1 MINRIDL
8 GFDPGTT
15 ERPVGGTRK
24 RIIAWDFEDM
34 DFSSGDPFTY
44 DGNEKITAV
53 TLKAGKVALEL
64 TGFRTDVKKNDEVIS
79 LGLGPNQFKHMASF
93 VICDRT
99 QEQKNSIEKY
109 ARAKVVIAA
118 ENVQTASF
126 EIEGMTCAM
135 GCAKTIEEELGAMEG
150 VQKATVDFD
159 SKKAT
164 VVFDKTIQ
172 NQDNLTKV
180 VEATADGKTYK
191 VVLPKS

>member
-1 MINRIDL
+1 MKITKTIVALAFVSLLMISCKKEAA
-8 GFDPGTT
+8 TT
-15 ERPVGGTRK
+15 EIT
-24 RIIAWDFEDM
+24 
-34 DFSSGDPFTY
+34 T
-44 DGNEKITAV
+44 EKPTE
-53 TLKAGKVALEL
+53 TP
-64 TGFRTDVKKNDEVIS
+64 KKE
-79 LGLGPNQFKHMASF
+79 
-93 VICDRT
+93 
-99 QEQKNSIEKY
+99 
-109 ARAKVVIAA
+109 VVIAA

-126 EIEGMTCAM
+126 EIEGMTCAI
-135 GCAKTIEEELGAMEG
+135 GCAKTIEEELGGLEG

>member
-1 MINRIDL
+1 MKLTKTIL
-8 GFDPGTT
+8 TLAFVSLLTVSCKKEAAKEKVTAET
-15 ERPVGGTRK
+15 E
-24 RIIAWDFEDM
+24 
-34 DFSSGDPFTY
+34 
-44 DGNEKITAV
+44 
-53 TLKAGKVALEL
+53 AGAP
-64 TGFRTDVKKNDEVIS
+64 KKE
-79 LGLGPNQFKHMASF
+79 
-93 VICDRT
+93 
-99 QEQKNSIEKY
+99 
-109 ARAKVVIAA
+109 VVIAA

-164 VVFDKTIQ
+164 VIFDKTIQ